1 MDNKELLLALRKSF
15 STAVLQSYEQ
25 RKTYLEKL
33 LVAIEANEDALF
45 DGLYRDL
52 KKSKEEARLTE
63 TGFVMQDLKLA
74 IKHLNKWMRPIK
86 VGNNLINFP
95 GKSRIHSEPLGVVLI
110 ISPWNYPFNLLFTPL
125 VAAIAAGNT
134 VALKPSEFAP
144 ATAAA
149 MKKIIEEVF
158 PTNIV
163 AYVEGNGADVI
174 PAMMDAFRFDH
185 VFYTGSTAVGRK
197 IYEAAAK
204 KLSPV
209 TLELGGKSPCVV
221 DEDANMEVAAKRIV
235 FSKFINAGQTCVA
248 PDYLLVHHSKEEEF
262 IALLKKYMFQFY
274 TDPKEEGYDFG
285 KIINKSQFDR
295 LKKYVEDGEVIEG
308 GVIDE
313 PNMQIAPTLLGNIS
327 ISDDVMQEEIFGPI
341 LPIMSFTN
349 KQEALQIIAANENP
363 LAFYVFTGSDSNA
376 EDWLQAVPSGGA
388 CVNNC
393 ILHLSNHRLPFG
405 GRGNSGIGAYHGK
418 YGFDTFSHK
427 KSVMHSATWFDPSV
441 KYPPYKGK
449 LDLLKKIT
457 G

>member
-1 MDNKELLLALRKSF
+1 MDNKELLLALKKSF
-15 STAVLQSYEQ
+15 TDGVLQSYEQ
-25 RKTYLEKL
+25 RKTYLQKL
-33 LVAIEANEDALF
+33 LVAIEANEEALF
-45 DGLYRDL
+45 EGLYKDL

-63 TGFVMQDLKLA
+63 TGFVMQDLKVA
-74 IKHLNKWMRPIK
+74 IKHLKKWMRPAT
-86 VGNNLINFP
+86 VSNNLINFP

-134 VALKPSEFAP
+134 VVLKPSEFAP

-158 PTNIV
+158 PKNIV
-163 AYVEGNGADVI
+163 AYVEGNGAEVI

-185 VFYTGSTAVGRK
+185 IFYTGSTAVGKK

-204 KLSPV
+204 KISPV

-221 DEDANMEVAAKRIV
+221 DADANMEVAAKRIV

-248 PDYLLVHHSKEEEF
+248 PDYLLIHQSKEQEF

-274 TDPKEEGYDFG
+274 TDPKQDGYDFG
-285 KIINKSQFDR
+285 KIINQSQFDR
-295 LKKYVEDGEVIEG
+295 LKKYLQEGEIIQGGEVNE
-308 GVIDE
+308 E
-313 PNMQIAPTLLGNIS
+313 KMQISPTLLGNIKVN
-327 ISDDVMQEEIFGPI
+327 DDVMQEEIFGPI
-341 LPIMSFTN
+341 LPIMSFTTR
-349 KQEALQIIAANENP
+349 QEALQIIAANENP
-363 LAFYVFTGSDSNA
+363 LAFYVFTGSENNA
-376 EDWLQAVPSGGA
+376 QEWLQAVPSGGA

-393 ILHLSNHRLPFG
+393 VLHLSNHRLPFG
-405 GRGNSGIGAYHGK
+405 GRGNSGIGAYHGR

-427 KSVMHSATWFDPSV
+427 KSVMHSATWFDPNI

-449 LDLLKKIT
+449 LNLLKKIT